1 MTSACPKMRLSS
13 SGSIGYR
20 DSGGTGLPIVF
31 VHGVCGS
38 KEVFK
43 HQFAEA
49 LTDTFRLIAFD
60 LPGHGASDD
69 ATDPQ
74 DSYSI
79 RALTDTTLDVM
90 NYLRLPRALIV
101 GWSLGGHIAM
111 ELMARFPERLAGVV
125 SVGAPPLESG
135 TLGPF
140 RGFRLHWDLPLAR
153 KPQFTTRDAE
163 RWQHLCYGPQN
174 DGMHLAAILRADG
187 RMRPEISKSLL
198 KGGVADER
206 RVVET
211 SPVPL
216 AMING
221 AEDPIVRVKYLHKPA
236 YANLWEGRPHL
247 IPGAGHAAFLSHPN
261 SFNVLLHRFATE
273 MARRFPGPYQT
284 DKARVSVPDFAR
296 AAEPKSRRQA
306 AR

>member
-1 MTSACPKMRLSS
+1 MTSACPKMRLS

-49 LTDTFRLIAFD
+49 LAHNFRLIAFD

-69 ATDPQ
+69 ASDPQ
-74 DSYSI
+74 HSYSI

-125 SVGAPPLESG
+125 SMGAPPLAPGKLE
-135 TLGPF
+135 PM
-140 RGFRLHWDLPLAR
+140 RGFRLHPDLVLAR
-153 KPQFTTRDAE
+153 KAQFTTRDAE
-163 RWQHLCYGPQN
+163 RWQRLCYGPDH
-174 DGMHLAAILRADG
+174 DGMHFAAILRADG
-187 RMRPEISKSLL
+187 RMRPEITRSLL
-198 KGGVADER
+198 KGGVANER
-206 RVVET
+206 QVVET

-221 AEDPIVRVKYLHKPA
+221 ADDPILRVKYLHKPN

-247 IPGAGHAAFLSHPN
+247 IAGAGHAAFLSHPN
-261 SFNVLLHRFATE
+261 SFNVLLHRFASE

-284 DKARVSVPDFAR
+284 NKAPVSVPDVAR
-296 AAEPKSRRQA
+296 AAEPKSRQRA